1 MQSKLKRKEE
11 RRQRR
16 DEYLHEMY
24 RGHRVHIAAWC
35 VFLVWF
41 LLLAVILL
49 LFIYVKVGNY
59 TMW

>member
-11 RRQRR
+11 RQQRR
-16 DEYLHEMY
+16 DLYFHEMY

-41 LLLAVILL
+41 LLLVVILL
-49 LFIYVKVGNY
+49 LFIYVKGGNY